1 MLQLTNKFLHL
12 CSRNIEYMKKIFT
25 ILFLLPLFV
34 MAQKQEYTTHT
45 VGPKESL
52 TSIGRMYNINGR
64 ELAKLNNIEYE
75 KGLSLG
81 QVLKVPKNAGAVTA
95 PVVTKPVVTKPVV
108 AAPVAKTEPVPA
120 KTVSKN
126 NETGTPIYHIVAPKE
141 TLYGISVKY
150 GKVPIADLKK
160 WNNLTTD
167 GLSEGAK
174 LIVGY
179 NNGTN
184 EVVKTTPV
192 KTTPAKVTTPVVKD
206 VPVVVKD
213 VPVKAKEPDV
223 EEPVVIT
230 KTGKNFNGGV
240 FKSVYTAQVKKADVV
255 DETGTAGVF
264 KSTSGWEDG
273 KYYCLHNSASA
284 GSIMKITNPTTGKTV
299 YAKVLDMV
307 IPDIKQNNG
316 LVIRL
321 SNAAAEE
328 LGVTND
334 KFDCTISYTK

>member
-1 MLQLTNKFLHL
+1 
-12 CSRNIEYMKKIFT
+12 MKKIFT

-64 ELAKLNNIEYE
+64 ELAKLNNIDYD

-81 QVLKVPKNAGAVTA
+81 QVLKVPKNSKTTATVSTPVVTA
-95 PVVTKPVVTKPVV
+95 PVV
-108 AAPVAKTEPVPA
+108 KTEPVKPVA
-120 KTVSKN
+120 KAN
-126 NETGTPIYHIVAPKE
+126 GTGAPIYHVVAPKE

-167 GLSEGAK
+167 GLKEGSK

-179 NNGTN
+179 SKSSTD
-184 EVVKTTPV
+184 VVKETPV
-192 KTTPAKVTTPVVKD
+192 VVKETPPVVKETPVVVKETPVVK
-206 VPVVVKD
+206 
-213 VPVKAKEPDV
+213 AKEKDPEPIKEIKK
-223 EEPVVIT
+223 EEPVVEESVVST
-230 KTGKNFNGGV
+230 PPSGKNFNGGI
-240 FKSVYTAQVKKADVV
+240 FKSTYTSQAKKGDVV
-255 DETGTAGVF
+255 DESGLAGVF
-264 KSTSGWEDG
+264 KSSSGWEDG
-273 KYYCLHNSASA
+273 KYYCLHNSAPS
-284 GSIMKITNPTTGKTV
+284 GTVLKITNQSTGKTI

-316 LVIRL
+316 LLIRL

-328 LGVTND
+328 LGVNGD
-334 KFDCTISYTK
+334 KFDCKITYSN